1 MSLNMVWKYGWNAQN
16 WIISVANERYKN
28 GISDY
33 VIIFLINLFNLPRHR
48 LQKGKNHRF
57 WHSIAGNHKYHNLW
71 SLCLAMPLKRIIST
85 LTNNLIIHKW
95 IYNLYKFIH
104 EYSDRNIHV
113 NIHLLHILPQI
124 EIYGDFPRRRVKIG
138 IVAPLE
144 PLWRSIR

>member
-33 VIIFLINLFNLPRHR
+33 VIIFLINLSNLPRHR

-71 SLCLAMPLKRIIST
+71 NLCLAMPLKRIIST

-104 EYSDRNIHV
+104 EYSDRNIRGKYTLIAYFTT
-113 NIHLLHILPQI
+113 NWDLWWFSATESQN
-124 EIYGDFPRRRVKIG
+124 GNFCSFGASVK
-138 IVAPLE
+138 E
-144 PLWRSIR
+144 C